1 MRVNSQPFSEDQQE
15 KDYSIPSGASL
26 SEQPNTGNYTGDQ
39 AGIIG
44 DKVTRDIGSKSSLED
59 VMMMSDNNDDNY
71 ESSFW
76 ITSADDFLINPNY
89 SSYYYCC
96 LNVNY
101 CISNVR
107 FCFIC
112 NHLVTFYGFK
122 MHELIM

>member
-59 VMMMSDNNDDNY
+59 VMMMSENNDDNY

-89 SSYYYCC
+89 SSYYDVLEPLEEQC
-96 LNVNY
+96 LDFVWD
-101 CISNVR
+101 IG
-107 FCFIC
+107 
-112 NHLVTFYGFK
+112 L
-122 MHELIM
+122 